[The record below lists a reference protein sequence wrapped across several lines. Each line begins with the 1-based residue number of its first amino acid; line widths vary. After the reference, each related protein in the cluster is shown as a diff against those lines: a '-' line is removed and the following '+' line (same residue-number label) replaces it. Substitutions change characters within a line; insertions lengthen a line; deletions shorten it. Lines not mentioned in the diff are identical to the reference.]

1 MRLRQLCGG
10 GLGSLLLVSGAIAG
24 CSVRVGSSTESA
36 AVLPSACARLGDER
50 KMPFGA
56 GATSFSLVWDSD
68 HYVVAYSDPSMGN
81 GDIYVARLAADGSL
95 AGSPV
100 VVDATPAVSDL
111 PNLLKTRSGYLV
123 AWQEGTAGKAVVARA
138 LGPDATPVGA
148 PVAIASTQSSQSRPV
163 LSHAPG
169 GGIAIAWMDSF
180 QGKGAVQVAL
190 LDASLKMMG
199 PQRVAPND
207 VDGWPWIAGDDTTLA
222 AVWSDKTG
230 GPYDVHFATL
240 DPASLATSAP
250 SSLRG
255 RATHDALLPRMVRTS
270 FGFLAAW
277 EDMRGADNQIYM
289 ALVDPGGKLVGGGLV
304 EEPNSGDAN
313 WPNVAW
319 TGDQAGIVY
328 YQWRDNRPQIFMSLV
343 DQTGAR
349 VRGLKD
355 VQVSNGASGWSKYPD
370 VAWNGSQFAVMYV
383 DDRDGAPALWFQRVS
398 CGM

>member
-1 MRLRQLCGG
+1 MRLRQSCG

-24 CSVRVGSSTESA
+24 CAVRVGSSNETAE
-36 AVLPSACARLGDER
+36 LPSACARLGDER

-56 GATSFSLVWDSD
+56 RAESFSIVWDSD
-68 HYVVAYSDPSMGN
+68 HYVVAYSDPSTGS
-81 GDIYVARLAADGSL
+81 GDIYVAKLAADGSL
-95 AGSPV
+95 TGSPA

-111 PNLLKTRSGYLV
+111 PNLLKTASGYLV

-148 PVAIASTQSSQSRPV
+148 PVAIASTQSNQSRPV
-163 LSHAPG
+163 LSRAPNG
-169 GGIAIAWMDSF
+169 GVAVAWMDSF
-180 QGKGAVQVAL
+180 QGKGGVQVAS
-190 LDASLKMMG
+190 LDGSLKMTG
-199 PQRVAPND
+199 PQRVAAAD
-207 VDGWPWIAGDDTTLA
+207 VDGWPWIAGDDRALA
-222 AVWSDKTG
+222 MVWSDKAG

-240 DPASLATSAP
+240 DPANLATSAP

-255 RATHDALLPRMVRTS
+255 QATHDALLPRMVRTS

-277 EDMRGADNQIYM
+277 EDMRGADNQIFM
-289 ALVDPGGKLVGGGLV
+289 GLVDPAGKVLGGGLV

-313 WPNVAW
+313 WPNIAW
-319 TGDQAGIVY
+319 TGDEAGIVY
-328 YQWRDNRPQIFMSLV
+328 YQWRNNRPQIFMSLV

-370 VAWNGSQFAVMYV
+370 VAWTGREFGVMYV
-383 DDRDGAPALWFQRVS
+383 DDRDGSPALWFQRVS
-398 CGM
+398 CNK